1 MYNNSN
7 RQATWNMIG
16 TDISKASNVNEA
28 LQISGLD
35 YKVVKEEIFL
45 PDGTKIN
52 GHYATVQEGTDR
64 TFGIVGDN
72 YTIVQNED
80 AFAFVDSII
89 DEGLQFVKAGENDNL
104 NYIIAKLPEN
114 YVLDDRFDPYIIF
127 QNSHNGF
134 TTLKATI
141 CPLRIVC
148 QNQFSMAFRN
158 ADNKISL
165 RHSSSI
171 HDRLVEARRVLQISA
186 SYMDTFAK
194 EAEELANIKVN
205 PIQEM
210 RIIDNLFEVPE
221 NATNRKMNTLEENR
235 NFFMNILDSDD
246 NQNFKGTAW
255 GMINAYTDYIT
266 HLAPK
271 RKTET
276 IDMARFMAVTFDNK
290 PIQNFR
296 QLVMNTVA

>member
-1 MYNNSN
+1 
-7 RQATWNMIG
+7 
-16 TDISKASNVNEA
+16 
-28 LQISGLD
+28 
-35 YKVVKEEIFL
+35 
-45 PDGTKIN
+45 
-52 GHYATVQEGTDR
+52 
-64 TFGIVGDN
+64 
-72 YTIVQNED
+72 
-80 AFAFVDSII
+80 
-89 DEGLQFVKAGENDNL
+89 
-104 NYIIAKLPEN
+104 
-114 YVLDDRFDPYIIF
+114 
-127 QNSHNGF
+127 
-134 TTLKATI
+134 
-141 CPLRIVC
+141 
-148 QNQFSMAFRN
+148 
-158 ADNKISL
+158 
-165 RHSSSI
+165 
-171 HDRLVEARRVLQISA
+171 
-186 SYMDTFAK
+186 
-194 EAEELANIKVN
+194 
-205 PIQEM
+205 M